1 MKNADQLLSPL
12 PRYVN
17 ASSSVEMTRQPS
29 QAEKEIDRQMYC
41 CSVRDMWRT
50 TVRRRI
56 GWESQAELNLL
67 IWNQQENERPAMG
80 GKLRQSKT

>member
-1 MKNADQLLSPL
+1 MALL

-29 QAEKEIDRQMYC
+29 KAEKEMDRQMYC

-50 TVRRRI
+50 TVSRRI
-56 GWESQAELNLL
+56 GWESQAELKRL
-67 IWNQQENERPAMG
+67 IWNQQENERPAVG
-80 GKLRQSKT
+80 GKPRQSKI